1 MESSHPAALPQ
12 FPPPPEVWISVP
24 ARKDEASLGDCL
36 QSLTMQTGVSYEI
49 IVVDDGSTDRT
60 REIAES
66 FAGVRLISAGP
77 LPAGWTGKNNAVV
90 AGAREASG
98 RWLLFTDADTVHL
111 LGSLARALAE
121 AKENKAEILSFSPQQ
136 IAPPFLEM
144 SFLPVVFP
152 QL

>member
-12 FPPPPEVWISVP
+12 FPPPPEVSIIVP
-24 ARKDEASLGDCL
+24 ARNEEASLGDCL

-77 LPAGWTGKNNAVV
+77 LPAGWTGKNNAVG
-90 AGAREASG
+90 AGGRGARG
-98 RWLLFTDADTVHL
+98 RWRLFTDGYTVPVF
-111 LGSLARALAE
+111 GSLARG
-121 AKENKAEILSFSPQQ
+121 
-136 IAPPFLEM
+136 
-144 SFLPVVFP
+144 
-152 QL
+152 